1 MGYHF
6 LGVNFSHFEKKKN
19 LITWLDYSVSVGIF
33 RTGRALIS
41 GTRPLY
47 YITSLPHSL

>member
-6 LGVNFSHFEKKKN
+6 LGVNFSHFEKNN
-19 LITWLDYSVSVGIF
+19 LITWLDYSVSVGYF

-41 GTRPLY
+41 GSRPLY
-47 YITSLPHSL
+47 YITSLSHSL

>member
-6 LGVNFSHFEKKKN
+6 LGVNFSHFEKKK

>member
-6 LGVNFSHFEKKKN
+6 LGVNFSHFEKNN

>member
-6 LGVNFSHFEKKKN
+6 LGVNFSHFEKKK
-19 LITWLDYSVSVGIF
+19 LDHVVSVGIF